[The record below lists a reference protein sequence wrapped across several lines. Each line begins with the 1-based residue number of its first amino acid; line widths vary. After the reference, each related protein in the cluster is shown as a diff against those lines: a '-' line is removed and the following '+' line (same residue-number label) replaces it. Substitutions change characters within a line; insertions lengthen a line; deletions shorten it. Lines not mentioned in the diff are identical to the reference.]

1 MAARQRISLYL
12 IASALVFLMSA
23 QAVAQQAGAGE
34 KRVTISL
41 QDTPVRSAIDMIF
54 REAGVNYAFEGGT
67 QGTVNVNLTDVPFD
81 QAVAIILRSAGLTMS
96 MVRGTY
102 MIGPKKEVEAYV
114 ETAPTL
120 AAEETEIARTTS
132 LEKIRVNFADV
143 MEIGAIFGAEYR
155 GGSGFGG
162 GGYTG
167 GYGMTGGIGG
177 YGGMGGMSS
186 YGGMGGM
193 GSYGMTGGMGGYGS
207 SYGSGMGGYGSS
219 YGGAMAGYGSSY
231 GGMSGFGGT
240 GTYGTG
246 NTGIRRRW

>member
-1 MAARQRISLYL
+1 MAARQRITLYL
-12 IASALVFLMSA
+12 LALTLVFLMAA
-23 QAVAQQAGAGE
+23 QAVAQQGGAGE

-193 GSYGMTGGMGGYGS
+193 GSYGMTGGMGGYGGMS
-207 SYGSGMGGYGSS
+207 GMGSYGMTGGMGGYGSS
-219 YGGAMAGYGSSY
+219 YGGMGSY
-231 GGMSGFGGT
+231 GTT
-240 GTYGTG
+240 GTYGNGTTG
-246 NTGIRRRW
+246 TRRRW